1 VPFGVWRRLELTD
14 PTPVNS
20 TEVFDFFPVFQDRG
34 KLFMI
39 AAIRCLKS
47 LELGHVGSFKLHTA
61 THGPLTLPGWSCSC
75 RPLRF
80 GRIVVTFCEFR
91 MFLDVSTAC
100 LVGFKVVINVL
111 YLNLLGPGT
120 FPSLDISGYLDNI
133 YIYVHIYIHM
143 FHMMIISMLIHCSI
157 FFVGKT
163 MKPKV
168 ASQPF
173 GAQPCNLE
181 G

>member
-1 VPFGVWRRLELTD
+1 
-14 PTPVNS
+14 
-20 TEVFDFFPVFQDRG
+20 
-34 KLFMI
+34 MI

-80 GRIVVTFCEFR
+80 GRIVVSFCEFK

-133 YIYVHIYIHM
+133 YIYVHIYIYIC
-143 FHMMIISMLIHCSI
+143 FI
-157 FFVGKT
+157 
-163 MKPKV
+163 
-168 ASQPF
+168 
-173 GAQPCNLE
+173 
-181 G
+181 